1 MTTTTT
7 DLQARAA
14 LLSVSFD
21 GDDHVIGRPDLG
33 IYIAVPEPGAVF
45 VTSLQAGLSLAEAT
59 ARASDV
65 AGEAVDGVDFLE
77 GLTEAGLLD
86 LPVDPNTATP
96 GGRGRPVRWIEGIS
110 PRAAARLFTP
120 VAWTAYG
127 LAAVFSVGVLVLR
140 PELRPSWEHL
150 WFLPDP
156 LLSVLAFA
164 LVSTLTGA
172 IHELWHWLAGRAVG
186 VPAVFR
192 ISYRGMF
199 LVFETDLTQLVALPR
214 RRRYGPFLAGMA
226 LDVSM
231 LAGALGLRL
240 LVELDVIGLPAVVD
254 RLLAL
259 LVLAKTLAIVW
270 QWVGVFLRSDGY
282 AVLANALRCHDLY
295 RVTWLTAKN
304 RLVRL
309 PVAEREELAAAGAR
323 DQSVA
328 RWFGAVFVAG
338 MIAMLWMY
346 ANVVVPS
353 AIGLFGWVGAEA
365 TGLAVNTVAFWEA
378 VAVLAVLV
386 AQYGLPPLLAL
397 RERRLRKA
405 GVLR

>member
-1 MTTTTT
+1 MTTTT
-7 DLQARAA
+7 DLRARAA
-14 LLSVSFD
+14 LLTVSFD
-21 GDDHVIGRPDLG
+21 GDDYVIGRPDLG
-33 IYIAVPEPGAVF
+33 IYIAVPEPGSVF

-59 ARASDV
+59 ARAGDV
-65 AGEAVDGVDFLE
+65 AGEPVDGEDFLE

-86 LPVDPNTATP
+86 LPVDPGTAPP

-120 VAWTAYG
+120 VAWTGYA
-127 LAAVFSVGVLVLR
+127 LAALFSAGVLGLR
-140 PELRPSWEHL
+140 PELRPTWENL

-156 LLSVLAFA
+156 LLSVLAFV
-164 LVSTLTGA
+164 LVSTVTGA
-172 IHELWHWLAGRAVG
+172 IHEMWHWLAGRAAG

-192 ISYRGMF
+192 ISYRGAF

-226 LDVSM
+226 FDVTV

-240 LVELDVIGLPAVVD
+240 LVEFDVVGLPAVAD
-254 RLLAL
+254 RFLAMF
-259 LVLAKTLAIVW
+259 VLAKALAIVW

-295 RVTWLTAKN
+295 RTTWLTAKN

-309 PVAEREELAAAGAR
+309 PPAERGELAAAGAR
-323 DQSVA
+323 DRSVA
-328 RWFGAVFVAG
+328 RWFGAVFIVG
-338 MIAMLWMY
+338 MIGMLWVY

-353 AIGLFGWVGAEA
+353 AVGLFGWVGADV
-365 TGLAVNTVAFWEA
+365 TGLAVGTRAFWES
-378 VAVLAVLV
+378 VAVLAFLL
-386 AQYGLPPLLAL
+386 AQYGLPPLLAV
-397 RERRLRKA
+397 RERRLRRA

>member
-14 LLSVSFD
+14 LLTVSFD
-21 GDDHVIGRPDLG
+21 GDDYVIGRPGLG
-33 IYIAVPEPGAVF
+33 CYIAVPEPGAVF

-65 AGEAVDGVDFLE
+65 AGEVVDGADFLE
-77 GLTEAGLLD
+77 ALTEAGLLD
-86 LPVDPNTATP
+86 LPVGSDTATP
-96 GGRGRPVRWIEGIS
+96 GRRGRAVRWIEGIS
-110 PRAAARLFTP
+110 PRAAAWLFTP
-120 VAWTAYG
+120 VAWTGYG
-127 LAAVFSVGVLVLR
+127 VAAVFAIGVLVVR
-140 PELRPSWEHL
+140 PELRPTWEQL

-156 LLSVLAFA
+156 LLSVLAYVLFS
-164 LVSTLTGA
+164 LLSGA
-172 IHELWHWLAGRAVG
+172 IHEMWHWLAGRAVG

-192 ISYRGMF
+192 VSYRGVF

-214 RRRYGPFLAGMA
+214 GRRYGPFLAGMA
-226 LDVSM
+226 FDVSV

-240 LVELDVIGLPAVVD
+240 LVELGVIGLPAVVV

-259 LVLAKTLAIVW
+259 LVLANTLAIAW
-270 QWVGVFLRSDGY
+270 QWIGVFLRTDGY
-282 AVLANALRCHDLY
+282 AVMANALRCHDLY
-295 RVTWLTAKN
+295 RITWLTAKN

-328 RWFGAVFVAG
+328 RWFGAVFIVG
-338 MIAMLWMY
+338 MIATLWLY

-353 AIGLFGWVGAEA
+353 AVGLFGWVAA
-365 TGLAVNTVAFWEA
+365 DVTALAVDTVAFWES
-378 VAVLAVLV
+378 VAVLAFLV

>member
-14 LLSVSFD
+14 LLTVSFD
-21 GDDHVIGRPDLG
+21 GDDYVIGRPDLG
-33 IYIAVPEPGAVF
+33 NYIAVPEPGAVF
-45 VTSLQAGLSLAEAT
+45 VTSLQEGLSLAEAT

-65 AGEAVDGVDFLE
+65 AGESVDGDDFLD
-77 GLTEAGLLD
+77 GLTDAGLLD
-86 LPVDPNTATP
+86 LPVDAATP

-120 VAWTAYG
+120 VAWTGYAVAAAFTIVV
-127 LAAVFSVGVLVLR
+127 LALR
-140 PELRPSWEHL
+140 PELRPTWEHM

-156 LLSVLAFA
+156 LLSVLVFVA
-164 LVSTLTGA
+164 VSTFTGA
-172 IHELWHWLAGRAVG
+172 LHEAWHWLAGRAVG

-192 ISYRGMF
+192 VSYRGVF

-226 LDVSM
+226 FDASV
-231 LAGALGLRL
+231 LAAALGLRL
-240 LVELDVIGLPAVVD
+240 LVELDVVGLPAVVD
-254 RLLAL
+254 RFLAL
-259 LVLAKTLAIVW
+259 LVLAKAFAIVW
-270 QWVGVFLRSDGY
+270 QWAGLFLRTDGY
-282 AVLANALRCHDLY
+282 AILANALRCHDLY
-295 RVTWLTAKN
+295 RITWLTAKN

-309 PVAEREELAAAGAR
+309 AVAEREELAAASAR
-323 DQSVA
+323 DRSVA
-328 RWFGAVFVAG
+328 RWFGAVFVVG
-338 MIAMLWMY
+338 MIATLWVY
-346 ANVVVPS
+346 ADVVLPS
-353 AIGLFGWVGAEA
+353 AVGFFGWVGADV
-365 TGLAVNTVAFWEA
+365 TGLAVDTGTFWEA
-378 VAVLAVLV
+378 VAVLALLV